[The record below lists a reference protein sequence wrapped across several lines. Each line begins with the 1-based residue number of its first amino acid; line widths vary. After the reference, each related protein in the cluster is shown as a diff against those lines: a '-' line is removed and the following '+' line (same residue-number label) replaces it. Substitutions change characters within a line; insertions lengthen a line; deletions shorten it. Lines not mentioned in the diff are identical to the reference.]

1 MQAIRRQLVCV
12 LLMVLPLLSAQPV
25 RAELV
30 AASGAKVVSLTPLR
44 NGLSSITL
52 AWPIDPP
59 TQDRVSA
66 LMAGLSSVLSGGT
79 SSRSAYDIDAFLRL
93 KGISQTIRTNGK
105 NLLLTVS
112 APDDVFP
119 ETLVHLQNV
128 LLEADYSSGWY
139 ARELQDL
146 ALKVS
151 VKSGRPEDVLNEV
164 AYFLAFEPGS
174 DTVSESDDTIR
185 FGLPEQII
193 IRSGNEA
200 VERRALKLLRQL
212 PMARWRLQISK
223 WAASL
228 VGADEHPFSLPT
240 GTIHF
245 ADPGSTEMLILFVK
259 AEEFDDASD
268 QVGANLLMD
277 YVGGNQGSEMFRII
291 RQDMRAAYDPR
302 SDFIVM
308 QKDRSLLSLSA
319 TVEAGKWPEVHDK
332 IREIYERV
340 RAGKI
345 DRTGLE
351 IQYDLMRR
359 HSYDQ
364 FFNNPVWGARHYL
377 NEYPTGA
384 SGTIRLPIVDALDT
398 ADLDQIVAA
407 PETHLPPLDDFL
419 LILIGGGSAP
429 TDAQK
434 TRGHCALPKNTP
446 LRYCLDALSRTVN

>member
-1 MQAIRRQLVCV
+1 MQTLKR
-12 LLMVLPLLSAQPV
+12 LLACALLLTLGLLSAQPV

-30 AASGAKVVSLTPLR
+30 ASSGAKIVTLTPLR
-44 NGLSSITL
+44 NGLSSIAL
-52 AWPIDPP
+52 SWPIEPL

-66 LMAGLSSVLSGGT
+66 LMAALSSVVTGGT
-79 SSRSAYDIDAFLRL
+79 STRSAHDIEAFLRL
-93 KGISQTIRTNGK
+93 KGIEQTISTNGK
-105 NLLLTVS
+105 SLLLTVS

-119 ETLVHLQNV
+119 ETLVHLQNL
-128 LLEADYSSGWY
+128 LLEANYAPGWY

-146 ALKVS
+146 ALKES
-151 VKSGRPEDVLNEV
+151 VKTGRPEDVLNEV
-164 AYFLAFEPGS
+164 AHFLAFEPGG
-174 DTVSESDDTIR
+174 DTASEADGTIR

-193 IRSGNEA
+193 MRSGNEV
-200 VERRALKLLRQL
+200 VERRAIGLLRQL
-212 PMARWRLQISK
+212 PRAKWTLQISK
-223 WAASL
+223 WAASV
-228 VGADEHPFSLPT
+228 VGADERPFSLPA

-245 ADPGSTEMLILFVK
+245 ADPGSSEMLILFVK

-277 YVGGNQGSEMFRII
+277 YIGGNQGSEMFRII

-308 QKDRSLLSLSA
+308 DKDKALVSLSA
-319 TVEAGKWPEVHDK
+319 TVEAGKWPEVHGK

-345 DRTGLE
+345 DRAGLD
-351 IQYDLMRR
+351 IQHDLLRRR
-359 HSYDQ
+359 HYGQ
-364 FFNNPVWGARHYL
+364 FFNNPVWGAQQYL
-377 NEYPTGA
+377 NAYP
-384 SGTIRLPIVDALDT
+384 SGTSGAIRLPVVDALD
-398 ADLDQIVAA
+398 ALDLDQILAA
-407 PETHLPPLDDFL
+407 PETHLPPLDDYL

-446 LRYCLDALSRTVN
+446 LRHCLDALAGTVN